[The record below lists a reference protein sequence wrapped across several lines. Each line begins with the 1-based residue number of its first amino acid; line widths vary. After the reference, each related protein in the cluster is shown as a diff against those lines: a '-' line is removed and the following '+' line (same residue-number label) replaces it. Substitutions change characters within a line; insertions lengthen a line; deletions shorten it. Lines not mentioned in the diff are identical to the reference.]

1 MNTSEARS
9 LLPSHHQQ
17 WSVPALSKLTKQ
29 AADANRIYI
38 FNVGKRQW
46 DCPSGNLGMFF
57 VPACPDG
64 ARCSGPLRYDDK
76 EGLPGTF
83 FHTTVV
89 DTGIMAMNETD
100 GMDLAR
106 DLIGVGAF
114 KDKSSDLTRFGVFI
128 AAGKVPTEAE
138 LEAAEEKRDAEYG
151 RLIQQADQFF
161 EVNGGMETQNGHTV
175 SNIQK
180 HHVDAVKALGLDRP
194 WARKNRKMETCGDC
208 GQPVLPGA
216 ARCPNAGCG
225 AILDEEKARIRFPHL
240 FLDEKRSRKV
250 A

>member
-1 MNTSEARS
+1 MNSAEALAS
-9 LLPSHHQQ
+9 LPGRHQQ
-17 WSVPALSKLTKQ
+17 WSVPALSRLTKQ
-29 AADANRIYI
+29 AAEANRIYI
-38 FNVGKRQW
+38 FNVGKKSW
-46 DCPSGNLGMFF
+46 NVPEGVLGMFF
-57 VPACPDG
+57 IPACPEG
-64 ARCSGPLRYDDK
+64 ERCSPPLMHGVDA
-76 EGLPGTF
+76 GLPGTI

-89 DTGIMAMNETD
+89 DTGIMANNETD

-106 DLIGVGAF
+106 DIIGIGPF
-114 KDKSSDLTRFGVFI
+114 KDKSSDLTRYGVFI
-128 AAGKVPTEAE
+128 GAVPIPTEDE
-138 LEAAEEKRDAEYG
+138 MVPAEEKRDLEYG
-151 RLIQQADQFF
+151 RLVQEADQFF

-194 WARKNRKMETCGDC
+194 WARRNRKMETCGDC

-216 ARCPNAGCG
+216 ARCPNQGCG

-240 FLDEKRSRKV
+240 FQEEKRTRKV